1 MDKNKQQTAV
11 EWLNYVNSYGWVNY
25 DALNKDLQTQ
35 NYEIVEREYHN
46 NTDGEV
52 HYKYTNIRTGD
63 SYELLANYWDVSSFD
78 EFKKWLAKQ

>member
-1 MDKNKQQTAV
+1 MEQNKQQINDLILHYTN
-11 EWLNYVNSYGWVNY
+11 LYGWVNY
-25 DALNKDLQTQ
+25 DALNKQLQKQ